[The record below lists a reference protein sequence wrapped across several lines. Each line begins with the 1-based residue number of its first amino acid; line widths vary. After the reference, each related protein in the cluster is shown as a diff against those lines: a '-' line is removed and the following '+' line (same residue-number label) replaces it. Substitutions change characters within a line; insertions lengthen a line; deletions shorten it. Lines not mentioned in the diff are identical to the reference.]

1 MALWTPDPTF
11 HPSPRDAA
19 SAPAER
25 LAYVAAFDRR
35 VFTGLQTGH
44 AGHGGHAV
52 SGSLVAGAVA
62 LVVFEVVGLTVLRRA
77 WFDTDKIWAVTLV
90 RAGVLTLAQA

>member
-11 HPSPRDAA
+11 CPSPRDAA
-19 SAPAER
+19 AAPAER

-35 VFTGLQTGH
+35 AQRPDSGGLGVAALHTP
-44 AGHGGHAV
+44 AMFA
-52 SGSLVAGAVA
+52 VAGAVA

-77 WFDTDKIWAVTLV
+77 WFDVDRMWAVALV
-90 RAGVLTLAQA
+90 GAGVLTLAQA